1 MSTVQ
6 SNPTPVITWVADKPS
21 SSGKTVRV
29 LLMHDSFEDGVTHYA
44 YIPTEMAPVKWD
56 AVEATTVKL
65 GPVEV
70 EYEDRTTG
78 EVKRL
83 QNPQRQV
90 SFFGDIAL
98 CDGPEVA
105 PTTWVDKRA
114 PKAPPAEPEAF

>member
-21 SSGKTVRV
+21 STGKTVRV
-29 LLMHDSFEDGVTHYA
+29 LLMDPSFEPGVTHYA
-44 YIPTEMAPVKWD
+44 NVPVGMAPAKWD
-56 AVEATTVKL
+56 AIEAETVKL
-65 GPVEV
+65 GEIEV
-70 EYEDRTTG
+70 DYTDRTTG
-78 EVKRL
+78 EVKAL
-83 QNPQRQV
+83 SNPQRQV
-90 SFFGDIAL
+90 SFFGTIAL